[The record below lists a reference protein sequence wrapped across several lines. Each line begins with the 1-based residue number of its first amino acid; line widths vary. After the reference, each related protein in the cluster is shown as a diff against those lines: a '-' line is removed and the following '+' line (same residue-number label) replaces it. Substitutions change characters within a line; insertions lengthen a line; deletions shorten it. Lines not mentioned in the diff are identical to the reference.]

1 MHRTNVFFYFPS
13 RKTIKATMV
22 GYYSHNHYNTME
34 VINQEQLRFV
44 HPFTMTLAG
53 GRRTGKTHFTQNLLK
68 RNLEL
73 ISLPPLDTIVWFYGA
88 EQHALFSELDE
99 KIKSLGQRIEF
110 VHGLP
115 KEKTIQ
121 ELVSEWPGQRKLIVM
136 DDLMEKASNRDD
148 VVALFTHGRHENIS
162 VMFLT
167 QNFFLFF
174 KNFI

>member
-1 MHRTNVFFYFPS
+1 
-13 RKTIKATMV
+13 MV
-22 GYYSHNHYNTME
+22 GYYTHIHYNTME

-73 ISLPPLDTIVWFYGA
+73 VSLPPLDTIVWFYGA

-110 VHGLP
+110 VQGLP
-115 KEKTIQ
+115 KEFRTQVGQYSIKPTIY
-121 ELVSEWPGQRKLIVM
+121 
-136 DDLMEKASNRDD
+136 LMTAS
-148 VVALFTHGRHENIS
+148 
-162 VMFLT
+162 
-167 QNFFLFF
+167 
-174 KNFI
+174 